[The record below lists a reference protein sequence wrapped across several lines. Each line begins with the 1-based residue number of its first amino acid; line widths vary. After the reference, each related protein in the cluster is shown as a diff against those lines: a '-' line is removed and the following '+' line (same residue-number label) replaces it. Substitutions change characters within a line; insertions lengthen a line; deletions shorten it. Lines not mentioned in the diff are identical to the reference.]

1 MCLFSKAD
9 ERPKT
14 LLLMANFSKFEIEKQ
29 ELTGGSNTMGIEELL
44 LETATRRG
52 EKKAHAKAYA
62 EKL

>member
-1 MCLFSKAD
+1 
-9 ERPKT
+9 
-14 LLLMANFSKFEIEKQ
+14 MANFSKFEIEKQ